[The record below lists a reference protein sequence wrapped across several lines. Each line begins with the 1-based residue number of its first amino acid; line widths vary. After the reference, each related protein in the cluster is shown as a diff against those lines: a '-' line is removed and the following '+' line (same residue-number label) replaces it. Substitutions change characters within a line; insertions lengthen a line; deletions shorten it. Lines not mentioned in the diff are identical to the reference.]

1 MCLIAEH
8 CTTVRTLPIIDP
20 NPAFVGN
27 RPLQDD
33 PLQVRQGSVPPPA
46 AAAVFPRPL
55 WLPVHCTIAIWFR
68 RCLLNIS
75 AQLKSV
81 QTSVL

>member
-33 PLQVRQGSVPPPA
+33 PLQVRQGSVPPPPPPP
-46 AAAVFPRPL
+46 FSPGPCGC
-55 WLPVHCTIAIWFR
+55 PFT
-68 RCLLNIS
+68 
-75 AQLKSV
+75 AQSPFGSV
-81 QTSVL
+81 DACSTFQHS